1 MSERIKKYIKEPH
14 LVLPIL
20 MRHIQACLFLI
31 FLCDKVS
38 MCVKEVGELFPL
50 SYKYASSAKLAL
62 PNLIFLFFLS
72 NTEKLDSCF
81 CKNTLSLVF

>member
-1 MSERIKKYIKEPH
+1 MFFPH
-14 LVLPIL
+14 
-20 MRHIQACLFLI
+20 I

-50 SYKYASSAKLAL
+50 FYKYASSAKLAL

-72 NTEKLDSCF
+72 NTEKLDSVF
-81 CKNTLSLVF
+81 CKKYIAISILNCLKLF